1 MSPRR
6 TDERLQ
12 DILAAA
18 DDIAGYLH
26 GSDLSDGRT
35 YAACRMALIEIGE
48 AARHLDEELLSA
60 APEIDWR
67 AMIGMR
73 NFLVHHYF
81 DTDHAVVAHV
91 IDHELGPLRAAVSRL
106 QQQSAEPQ
114 PPTPPPGPH

>member
-1 MSPRR
+1 
-6 TDERLQ
+6 
-12 DILAAA
+12 
-18 DDIAGYLH
+18 
-26 GSDLSDGRT
+26 
-35 YAACRMALIEIGE
+35 MALIEIGE

-91 IDHELGPLRAAVSRL
+91 IDHELGPLIRHLSSRRPEL
-106 QQQSAEPQ
+106 GWRRHADVLVGSV
-114 PPTPPPGPH
+114 